1 MGCTSGFAKI
11 KKKPPP
17 PAPRSLPPK
26 APFERAVIPTG
37 LCVEIPD
44 GFYGR
49 IAPRSGL
56 AVKSGIDVMAG
67 VIDSGYR
74 GEVGVVLIN
83 LAPQAYVNAAD
94 ITLDPSS
101 SFLISP
107 GDRIAQLI
115 IERCYPAEWISKK
128 LIERKQK
135 EHKKDLA
142 ARGYD
147 HRLPYN
153 NVRHSPTLICVAGDR
168 CVCRIRQAA
177 QAK

>member
-1 MGCTSGFAKI
+1 MTNFSKDVIKVGFQKVVQGAKI
-11 KKKPPP
+11 PTKAYPTDAGYDLCSVAFK
-17 PAPRSLPPK
+17 RL

-74 GEVGVVLIN
+74 GQVGVVLIN
-83 LAPQAYVNAAD
+83 LAPQAYLSAAD
-94 ITLDPSS
+94 VTLDASS

-115 IERCYPAEWISKK
+115 IERCYPAEWISKEV
-128 LIERKQK
+128 IEK
-135 EHKKDLA
+135 ETE
-142 ARGYD
+142 R
-147 HRLPYN
+147 
-153 NVRHSPTLICVAGDR
+153 
-168 CVCRIRQAA
+168 A
-177 QAK
+177 QEGFGSTGI